1 MSLMYIREYADSG
14 MLSGGQPLPI
24 EPGTDQTPV
33 SFTATAGQSAA
44 FKNNTRVVRIAVDGI
59 ASIVFGTNPTAVLSS
74 NLRMSAGQ
82 TSDFIVPLG
91 GALKV
96 SAVTTTV

>member
-1 MSLMYIREYADSG
+1 MYIREYPDSG
-14 MLSGGQPLPI
+14 MYQNGDNLPV

-33 SFTATAGQSAA
+33 SFTATAGTSAA
-44 FKNNTRVVRIAVDGI
+44 FKTNTRVVRVAVDGI
-59 ASIVFGTNPTAVLSS
+59 ASILFGTAPTAVANT

-82 TSDFIVPLG
+82 TSDFLVPLNSG
-91 GALKV
+91 LKI